1 MARHRL
7 PVQLLY
13 AWLSNIVALFAA
25 AWIIPGIGYGDD
37 WWTLVLAALVFALVN
52 AVVRPLVVVLALPA
66 VVLSLGIG
74 LFFVSML
81 MLWITDEIVPSFEAG
96 GFWSLVGGTLIVWL
110 VNTLLSGLQ
119 HRERHERPDADAR
132 V

>member
-7 PVQLLY
+7 LVQLLY
-13 AWLSNIVALFAA
+13 SWLSNIVALFAA

-37 WWTLVLAALVFALVN
+37 WWTLVIAALVFALVN
-52 AVVRPLVVVLALPA
+52 AVVRPLVIILALPA

-96 GFWSLVGGTLIVWL
+96 GFWYLVGGTLIVWL